1 MNNLNSQQA
10 LSLQM
15 QMLYQLYLLQLAL
28 LYQLLLANRR
38 TSHLCM
44 DAEEIERLAPSNL
57 TLLPAKLLHQRCTG
71 GKKEK
76 VTYLLFVYSCGSSHV
91 PNEYQSAGTTRLYD
105 GLPSG
110 THYYSNDHLGSSTLI
125 TDESGNEVIRTKY
138 TPYGEIDLIH
148 TGKYDPNTN
157 TLTKNAETDPEYSV
171 LGVRFTDQK
180 YDPESSLYYYNARY
194 YDPSIGVFTTA
205 DIYVDGPYNYS
216 GYNRY
221 MYVGGNPVRYTDPT
235 GHCWIFCWLI
245 GGASGGRIGQG
256 GYIPVPQQVSALEQG
271 VMKAAWLGVA
281 AVTGGGLGG
290 FVSGILGGGFLGGV
304 VGGFAGGFTSGFIS
318 GFGITGDIGQAL
330 LGGLLGGSIGALTGG
345 LSYLLSDSG
354 NGGTLL
360 ADYCGNCNG
369 KALPDFDSLSGGLV
383 VSDATYGIPAAE
395 ALQNAITKTS
405 TAFGSLGGAS
415 GLLGGL
421 ANFLF
426 PPPPTVN
433 GQPVNM
439 MGMPDWMG
447 IGGPIGKIGG
457 GISWIRNFFRAR
469 SLLNSVSKKSLKHI
483 SHHLSSFRSLNPKMN
498 IQDVLKLGSKI
509 AADPKNQIGT
519 RTFQKAIDFGG
530 NRVPVRVYLNPKN
543 KIRTIYPLG
552 Y

>member
-1 MNNLNSQQA
+1 
-10 LSLQM
+10 M

-205 DIYVDGPYNYS
+205 DTIVPNTVEPKTKHDVFLNKS
-216 GYNRY
+216 GLGSNRLLDLRKDHRLFMSKKLTQQSLKRVQESLLATSVLAFNRY
-221 MYVGGNPVRYTDPT
+221 MYVRGNPIIYTDPT
-235 GHCWIFCWLI
+235 GHIWGFFKKAWNGIKKVVSTI
-245 GGASGGRIGQG
+245 VTVVTA
-256 GYIPVPQQVSALEQG
+256 PVTIAVSAVQ
-271 VMKAAWLGVA
+271 A
-281 AVTGGGLGG
+281 AVTGQNFFKTVQSNIATVQNTVEKYVDEGLAIAAGIAATALTAG
-290 FVSGILGGGFLGGV
+290 LASGILGAAIAGAFGGFAAGATHAALNGASLGGILV
-304 VGGFAGGFTSGFIS
+304 AGLIGGVAGFVGGVAGKFAFNKAGFAVKGLSKGLAKGFAGGTTKVFLEAA
-318 GFGITGDIGQAL
+318 TGRL
-330 LGGLLGGSIGALTGG
+330 NT
-345 LSYLLSDSG
+345 
-354 NGGTLL
+354 
-360 ADYCGNCNG
+360 
-369 KALPDFDSLSGGLV
+369 
-383 VSDATYGIPAAE
+383 
-395 ALQNAITKTS
+395 
-405 TAFGSLGGAS
+405 GSLGGFFGNILGGAIWEGTS
-415 GLLGGL
+415 IPQDIGKFALDFYGPPPLGGL
-421 ANFLF
+421 S
-426 PPPPTVN
+426 
-433 GQPVNM
+433 G
-439 MGMPDWMG
+439 
-447 IGGPIGKIGG
+447 
-457 GISWIRNFFRAR
+457 
-469 SLLNSVSKKSLKHI
+469 
-483 SHHLSSFRSLNPKMN
+483 
-498 IQDVLKLGSKI
+498 
-509 AADPKNQIGT
+509 
-519 RTFQKAIDFGG
+519 
-530 NRVPVRVYLNPKN
+530 VP
-543 KIRTIYPLG
+543 
-552 Y
+552 